1 MAFVNEMMTPEEVK
15 EFASRKIPTPGS
27 PWFTLDP
34 YRWTIDRNE
43 NVILLETL
51 REREEPFDYYFL
63 LLWKEIPIS
72 LRLRDAWS
80 KEDNCSIRT
89 WDLVSVDSGGRLK
102 EHKDEA
108 IQSLK
113 DALRIFGFD
122 GNPREPANTINK
134 GIKVEFKF

>member
-15 EFASRKIPTPGS
+15 EFASRKIPNPGN
-27 PWFTLDP
+27 PRFTLDP

-43 NVILLETL
+43 NVILLKTL
-51 REREEPFDYYFL
+51 QDREEPFDYYFL

-89 WDLVSVDSGGRLK
+89 WDLISIDSRVQLK
-102 EHKDEA
+102 EHRTE
-108 IQSLK
+108 IGQSLK
-113 DALRIFGFD
+113 DALRVYGVD
-122 GNPREPANTINK
+122 GNPREPFNTINK